1 MYCTACGRE
10 LQEGSKYCS
19 QCGASVGPQP
29 APPATRDRLVRVRSE
44 KKIAGVCAGFA
55 RYLGVD
61 VTLVRIVWLVLTL
74 AGAGVGLIAYIVA
87 WIVMPWDDRVAASSP
102 NGDRYPVTQGQDARN
117 PEVL

>member
-1 MYCTACGRE
+1 
-10 LQEGSKYCS
+10 
-19 QCGASVGPQP
+19 
-29 APPATRDRLVRVRSE
+29 VRVRSE

-74 AGAGVGLIAYIVA
+74 AGAGVGLTAYIVA

-102 NGDRYPVTQGQDARN
+102 NGDRYPVAQGQDARN

>member
-1 MYCTACGRE
+1 MYCTSCGRE
-10 LQEGSKYCS
+10 LQEASKYCS
-19 QCGASVGPQP
+19 QCGSPAGPQI
-29 APPATRDRLVRVRSE
+29 PPVVRERLVRVRAE
-44 KKIAGVCAGFA
+44 KKVAGVCAGFA

-87 WIVMPWDDRVAASSP
+87 WIVMPWDDQVALSSP
-102 NGDRYPVTQGQDARN
+102 DANRYPVTQGQDARN